1 MQAPRLSG
9 LSTTCVYHS
18 AARCQRYQGDAFSPR
33 VQMTEGSQDTTEAK
47 QLLQNF
53 EEVLEQYIHR
63 QFILDASAQ
72 G

>member
-1 MQAPRLSG
+1 
-9 LSTTCVYHS
+9 
-18 AARCQRYQGDAFSPR
+18 
-33 VQMTEGSQDTTEAK
+33 MTEGSQDTTEAK